1 MVLRTWIVPEPNPTL
16 SLSISN
22 IDYRKLDHDD
32 CRWIYSSAMKKY
44 HREFSELQGFI
55 NYAQR
60 LFAIDDLRKN
70 NKYIIPPYKP
80 TINPP
85 MTPPMSPTMTPPNI
99 NNKDKY
105 IKLNTNKSIP
115 FNKIPFIKKHSN
127 RCNIN

>member
-1 MVLRTWIVPEPNPTL
+1 MVLQTWIVPEPNPAL

-32 CRWIYSSAMKKY
+32 CRWIYSSTMKKY
-44 HREFSELQGFI
+44 HKEFSELQGFI

-85 MTPPMSPTMTPPNI
+85 MTPPMTPPGI

-105 IKLNTNKSIP
+105 IKLNTIKSLPYGI
-115 FNKIPFIKKHSN
+115 IPFIKKYKKNDPSYN
-127 RCNIN
+127 

>member
-1 MVLRTWIVPEPNPTL
+1 MSNPQPDQKTVFIWPEGMFPYLYLNE
-16 SLSISN
+16 I
-22 IDYRKLDHDD
+22 
-32 CRWIYSSAMKKY
+32 KKY
-44 HREFSELQGFI
+44 HKEFSELQGFI

-85 MTPPMSPTMTPPNI
+85 MTPPI
-99 NNKDKY
+99 IKNKDKY

>member
-1 MVLRTWIVPEPNPTL
+1 MVLRKWIVPEPNPAL

-32 CRWIYSSAMKKY
+32 CRWIYSSTMKKY
-44 HREFSELQGFI
+44 HKEFSELQGFI

-70 NKYIIPPYKP
+70 NRYIIPPYKP

-85 MTPPMSPTMTPPNI
+85 MTPPMTPPGI

-115 FNKIPFIKKHSN
+115 FNKIPFIKKHSD

>member
-1 MVLRTWIVPEPNPTL
+1 MVLRTWIVPEPNPAL

-32 CRWIYSSAMKKY
+32 CRWIYSSTMKKY

-85 MTPPMSPTMTPPNI
+85 MTPPGI

>member
-1 MVLRTWIVPEPNPTL
+1 MVLQKWIVPEPNPTL

-44 HREFSELQGFI
+44 HKEFSELRGFI
-55 NYAQR
+55 TYAQR

-70 NKYIIPPYKP
+70 NRYIIHPYKP

-85 MTPPMSPTMTPPNI
+85 MTPPMTPPGI

-105 IKLNTNKSIP
+105 IKLKTIKSLPYGI
-115 FNKIPFIKKHSN
+115 IPFIKKYKKKEPHYN
-127 RCNIN
+127 

>member
-32 CRWIYSSAMKKY
+32 CRWIYSSTMKKY
-44 HREFSELQGFI
+44 HKEFSELQGFI

-70 NKYIIPPYKP
+70 NKYIIPPYKA

-85 MTPPMSPTMTPPNI
+85 MTPPMTPPNI

-127 RCNIN
+127 KCNIN

>member
-1 MVLRTWIVPEPNPTL
+1 MVLRTWIVPEPNPVL

-22 IDYRKLDHDD
+22 IDYRKLDYDD

-44 HREFSELQGFI
+44 HKEFSELQGFI

-60 LFAIDDLRKN
+60 LFAMEDLRKN
-70 NKYIIPPYKP
+70 NRYIIPPYKP

-85 MTPPMSPTMTPPNI
+85 MTPPMSPPSI
-99 NNKDKY
+99 HKDKY

-115 FNKIPFIKKHSN
+115 FNKIPFIKKHSD

>member
-32 CRWIYSSAMKKY
+32 CRWIYSSTMKKY

-85 MTPPMSPTMTPPNI
+85 MTPPMTPPNI

-115 FNKIPFIKKHSN
+115 FNKIPFIKKHSD

>member
-1 MVLRTWIVPEPNPTL
+1 MVLRTWIVPEPNPAL

-32 CRWIYSSAMKKY
+32 CRWIYSSTMKKY

-70 NKYIIPPYKP
+70 NKYIIPPYKSS
-80 TINPP
+80 IYPP
-85 MTPPMSPTMTPPNI
+85 MTPTMTPTMTQPI
-99 NNKDKY
+99 IMNKDKY

-115 FNKIPFIKKHSN
+115 FNKIPFIKKHSD

>member
-1 MVLRTWIVPEPNPTL
+1 MVLRTWIVPEPNPAL

-32 CRWIYSSAMKKY
+32 CRWIYSSTMKKY

-85 MTPPMSPTMTPPNI
+85 MTPPNI

>member
-1 MVLRTWIVPEPNPTL
+1 MVLRTWIVPEPNPSL

-44 HREFSELQGFI
+44 HKEFSELQGFI

-70 NKYIIPPYKP
+70 NKYIIPPYKSSIYP
-80 TINPP
+80 PIYPP
-85 MTPPMSPTMTPPNI
+85 MTPPMTPPNI

-105 IKLNTNKSIP
+105 IKLKTNKSLP

>member
-16 SLSISN
+16 ALSISN

-32 CRWIYSSAMKKY
+32 CRWIYSSTMKKY
-44 HREFSELQGFI
+44 HKEFSELQGFI

-60 LFAIDDLRKN
+60 LFAMEDLRKN

-80 TINPP
+80 SVN
-85 MTPPMSPTMTPPNI
+85 PPMSPPSI
-99 NNKDKY
+99 HNKDKY

>member
-1 MVLRTWIVPEPNPTL
+1 MVLRTWIVPEPNPAL

-32 CRWIYSSAMKKY
+32 CRWIYSSTMKKY
-44 HREFSELQGFI
+44 HKEFSELQGFI

-85 MTPPMSPTMTPPNI
+85 MTPPI
-99 NNKDKY
+99 IKNKDKY

>member
-1 MVLRTWIVPEPNPTL
+1 MVLRKWIVPEPNPAL

-32 CRWIYSSAMKKY
+32 CRWIYSSTMKKY
-44 HREFSELQGFI
+44 HKEFSELQGFI

-70 NKYIIPPYKP
+70 NKYIIPPYKSS
-80 TINPP
+80 IYPP
-85 MTPPMSPTMTPPNI
+85 MTPPMTPPCI

-115 FNKIPFIKKHSN
+115 FNKIPFIKKHSD

>member
-1 MVLRTWIVPEPNPTL
+1 MVLQTWIVPEPNPAL

-32 CRWIYSSAMKKY
+32 CRWIYSSTMKKY

-70 NKYIIPPYKP
+70 NRYIIPPYKL

-85 MTPPMSPTMTPPNI
+85 MTPPMTPPGI

-105 IKLNTNKSIP
+105 IKLNTIKSLPYGI
-115 FNKIPFIKKHSN
+115 IPFIKKYKKNDPSYN
-127 RCNIN
+127 

>member
-1 MVLRTWIVPEPNPTL
+1 MVLQKWIVPEPNPAL

-32 CRWIYSSAMKKY
+32 CRWIYSSTMKKY
-44 HREFSELQGFI
+44 HKEFSELQGFI

-70 NKYIIPPYKP
+70 NRYIIPPYKP
-80 TINPP
+80 SIYPP
-85 MTPPMSPTMTPPNI
+85 MTPPMTPPGI

-105 IKLNTNKSIP
+105 IKLNTLKSLPYGI
-115 FNKIPFIKKHSN
+115 IPFIKKYKKNDPSYN
-127 RCNIN
+127 

>member
-32 CRWIYSSAMKKY
+32 CRWIYSSTMKKY
-44 HREFSELQGFI
+44 HKEFSELQGFI

-80 TINPP
+80 PIKPP
-85 MTPPMSPTMTPPNI
+85 MTPPSI
-99 NNKDKY
+99 HNKDKY
-105 IKLNTNKSIP
+105 IKLKTNKSIP
-115 FNKIPFIKKHSN
+115 FNKIPFIKKHSD

>member
-32 CRWIYSSAMKKY
+32 CRWIYSSTMKKY
-44 HREFSELQGFI
+44 HKEFSELQGFI

-85 MTPPMSPTMTPPNI
+85 MTPPMTPPNI

-115 FNKIPFIKKHSN
+115 FNKIPFIKKHSD

>member
-32 CRWIYSSAMKKY
+32 CRWIYSSTMKKY
-44 HREFSELQGFI
+44 HRDFSELQGFI

-60 LFAIDDLRKN
+60 LFAMDDLRKN

-80 TINPP
+80 PIKPPMNPP
-85 MTPPMSPTMTPPNI
+85 SI
-99 NNKDKY
+99 HNKDKY
-105 IKLNTNKSIP
+105 IKLKTNKSIP
-115 FNKIPFIKKHSN
+115 FNKIPFIKKHK
-127 RCNIN
+127 RGDACNIN

>member
-1 MVLRTWIVPEPNPTL
+1 MVLRTWIVPVPNPTL

-32 CRWIYSSAMKKY
+32 CRWIYSSTMKKY
-44 HREFSELQGFI
+44 HKEFSELQGFI

-70 NKYIIPPYKP
+70 NKYIIPPYKSSIYP
-80 TINPP
+80 PIYPP
-85 MTPPMSPTMTPPNI
+85 MTPPMTPPNI

-105 IKLNTNKSIP
+105 IKLKTNKSLP

>member
-1 MVLRTWIVPEPNPTL
+1 MVLRTWIVPVPNPAL

-32 CRWIYSSAMKKY
+32 CRWIYSSTMKKY
-44 HREFSELQGFI
+44 HKEFSELQGFI

-85 MTPPMSPTMTPPNI
+85 MTPTMTPPI
-99 NNKDKY
+99 IKNKDKY
-105 IKLNTNKSIP
+105 IKLKTNKSIP
-115 FNKIPFIKKHSN
+115 FNKIPFIKKHSD

>member
-1 MVLRTWIVPEPNPTL
+1 MVLQTWIVPEPNAAL

-32 CRWIYSSAMKKY
+32 CRWIYSSTMKKY
-44 HREFSELQGFI
+44 HKEFSELQGFI

-60 LFAIDDLRKN
+60 LFAMEDLRKN

-80 TINPP
+80 SVNPP
-85 MTPPMSPTMTPPNI
+85 MTQPMSPPSI
-99 NNKDKY
+99 HNKDKY

-115 FNKIPFIKKHSN
+115 FNKIPFIKKHSD

>member
-1 MVLRTWIVPEPNPTL
+1 MVLRTWIVPEPNPAL

-32 CRWIYSSAMKKY
+32 CRWIYSSTMKKY

-85 MTPPMSPTMTPPNI
+85 MTPTMSPPSI
-99 NNKDKY
+99 HNKDKY
-105 IKLNTNKSIP
+105 IKLKTNKSIP
-115 FNKIPFIKKHSN
+115 FNKIPFIKKHSD